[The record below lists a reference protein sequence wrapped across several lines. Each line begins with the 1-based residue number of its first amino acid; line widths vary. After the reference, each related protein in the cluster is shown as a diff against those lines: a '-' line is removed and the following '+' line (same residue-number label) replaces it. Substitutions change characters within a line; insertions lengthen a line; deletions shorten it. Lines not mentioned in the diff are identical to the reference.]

1 MAGGVKVEFIYGG
14 ELFCES
20 MDEYKQKIKNIF
32 LSFVTLHT
40 FLLKYHPYLSDGMV
54 LDV

>member
-32 LSFVTLHT
+32 LSFPVY
-40 FLLKYHPYLSDGMV
+40 KYATV
-54 LDV
+54 